1 LAVKELIP
9 VPPCATAKSVPNT
22 REPEISTLSL
32 ISSVP
37 PAESNTRLPAVVVIV
52 LLVLTPTVT
61 SPAYTP
67 PNCASCHGEE
77 ASSPP
82 LKSSSLVNTNLSV

>member
-1 LAVKELIP
+1 
-9 VPPCATAKSVPNT
+9 VPNT

-32 ISSVP
+32 ISIVP
-37 PAESNTRLPAVVVIV
+37 PAESNTRLPAVVVI
-52 LLVLTPTVT
+52 LLLAPIPKSK

-82 LKSSSLVNTNLSV
+82 LKSSSFVNTNLSV